1 MFIKTCRHGCVTSHG
16 RVMKQAEKV
25 FRHSWTLPNDVTQ
38 EAIQMHN
45 GRKRCGKSVC
55 PALFFLFLFLPYP
68 LLQTCWPFWNDIC
81 RKKNSFQPLS
91 ASESGRILKLNWNA
105 LYASA
110 CRFPT
115 AVIKVYKSDHSV
127 GQSCN
132 ISKYYITTWSTPW
145 WQKTAVSSWG
155 IAYSWTAFQNNKQSK
170 TKSGEV
176 VI

>member
-1 MFIKTCRHGCVTSHG
+1 MPPWLR
-16 RVMKQAEKV
+16 
-25 FRHSWTLPNDVTQ
+25 DVTWTCD
-38 EAIQMHN
+38 ET
-45 GRKRCGKSVC
+45 GWKGFS
-55 PALFFLFLFLPYP
+55 ALLDAAEWCNTAGNPNAQWAEEVWKNCLSCSFFSFFFLPYP
-68 LLQTCWPFWNDIC
+68 LLQTCWPFWNEIC

-115 AVIKVYKSDHSV
+115 TVIKVYKSDHSV

-132 ISKYYITTWSTPW
+132 IFKYYITTWSTPW